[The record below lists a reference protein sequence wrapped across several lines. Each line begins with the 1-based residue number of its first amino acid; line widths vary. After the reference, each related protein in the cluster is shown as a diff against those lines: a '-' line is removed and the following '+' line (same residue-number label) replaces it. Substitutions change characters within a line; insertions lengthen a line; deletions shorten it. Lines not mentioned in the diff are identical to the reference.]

1 MREGELL
8 PSAHMK
14 QNLNSV
20 FFFFNYCQVSCLVN
34 LPFFSFLFFRFFFF
48 FVDGEVEIL
57 DSQVSQSA

>member
-1 MREGELL
+1 
-8 PSAHMK
+8 MK

-34 LPFFSFLFFRFFFF
+34 LPFFSFLFFRYFFF